1 MNTVVPAR
9 AWAPGVPPLPAARM
23 PRPRFAAAPAPRVLS
38 PAQLINQQEALA
50 AALAAAMNDASQ
62 QVPAAQRQAFA
73 ARAAAM
79 VRDVVA
85 DSMYPV
91 HSEMI
96 RSPGHAVRWE
106 SYQAA
111 AARARGWV
119 ERHKQVALS
128 LLPMADPAPHL
139 QALPSGQIL
148 MLRAAPSIENL
159 VLSGGGARGVG
170 NAPALRALENL
181 GLLSALQRVA
191 GNSVGGMTAIV
202 LAAGISAKEFQRW
215 LNGTQVLSLLQT
227 PADFKRSYPEVKL
240 GTLGFDG
247 GTALQTLDR
256 MVALSAAQY
265 LDGHWREIVRMPQ
278 WAGFTP
284 AQQQRLELLRTPDF
298 SAPRT
303 GRMLTFGDLHLLR
316 QLDPQRFKEL
326 VVAGWNQTQQRV
338 VYFSRQTYPEMPLA
352 LAGRISM
359 GIPVLFADV
368 KFEAQR
374 WTDGGVGS
382 NLPTEA
388 IFSGLSGEALR
399 ETYARTLVMAFADGG
414 RTHAVLHGPPDRV
427 APAVSP
433 LVTWLSGNP
442 QFPQAMAADQRKL
455 HAAGL
460 HAMPVAHVDLGV
472 ASFLY
477 NNARVQRAKTE
488 AMDQALAFIA
498 QNRHNFRHDLVDD
511 VEAAAALLSPAEQ
524 QAFLARPDG
533 NAAPLDASL
542 RAAILAQ
549 QAAQQ
554 AAQAPGAGASELAAA
569 RAWASRSPLRTAA

>member
-1 MNTVVPAR
+1 MNTV
-9 AWAPGVPPLPAARM
+9 APSHALSHATQPLAAR
-23 PRPRFAAAPAPRVLS
+23 PLFAAAPTPRVLS
-38 PAQLINQQEALA
+38 TAQLINQQEALQA
-50 AALAAAMNDASQ
+50 SLVAAMAEASQ
-62 QVPAAQRQAFA
+62 QVPPAQRQAFA

-96 RSPGHAVRWE
+96 RNRDHTVRWGR
-106 SYQAA
+106 YQTAA
-111 AARARGWV
+111 AQARGWV

-148 MLRAAPSIENL
+148 MLRAAPAIENL
-159 VLSGGGARGVG
+159 VLAGGGARGVA

-181 GLLSALQRVA
+181 GLLAALQRVA
-191 GNSVGGMTAIV
+191 GNSVGGMTAIL
-202 LAAGISAKEFQRW
+202 LAAGISARDFQRL
-215 LNGTQVLSLLQT
+215 LNGTEVLSLLQT
-227 PADFKRSYPEVKL
+227 PADFKHNYPDVKL
-240 GTLGFDG
+240 GTLGFDAG
-247 GTALQTLDR
+247 SALQTLDR

-265 LDGHWREIVRMPQ
+265 LDGHWREITRTPQ
-278 WAGFTP
+278 WAGFAP

-303 GRMLTFGDLHLLR
+303 GRMLTFADLHLLR

-326 VVAGWNQTQQRV
+326 VVTGWDKTEQRL
-338 VYFSRQTYPEMPLA
+338 VYFSHQTYPEMPLA

-368 KFEAQR
+368 KFDARR

-388 IFSGLSGEALR
+388 IFSGLSGAALR

-414 RTHAVLHGPPDRV
+414 RTQAVLHGPPEPYL
-427 APAVSP
+427 PAVNP
-433 LVTWLSGNP
+433 VVTWLSGNP
-442 QFPQAMAADQRKL
+442 QFPQVVHADQRKL
-455 HAAGL
+455 HLAGL
-460 HAMPVAHVDLGV
+460 YAMPVAHGDLEIG
-472 ASFLY
+472 SFLASD
-477 NNARVQRAKTE
+477 ARVDRAKTE

-511 VEAAAALLSPAEQ
+511 VQTAAALLSPAEQ
-524 QAFLARPDG
+524 QAFLARPEG
-533 NAAPLDASL
+533 NAAPLDARL
-542 RAAILAQ
+542 RAAILAR
-549 QAAQQ
+549 Q
-554 AAQAPGAGASELAAA
+554 AAQAPGAEAAQIAAA
-569 RAWASRSPLRTAA
+569 RAWASQSPLRVPV